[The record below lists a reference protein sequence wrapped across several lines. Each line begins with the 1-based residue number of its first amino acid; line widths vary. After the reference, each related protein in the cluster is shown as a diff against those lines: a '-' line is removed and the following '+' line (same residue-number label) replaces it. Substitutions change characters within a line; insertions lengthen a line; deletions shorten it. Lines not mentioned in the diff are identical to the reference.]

1 MKACLQA
8 VRQAVTRSR
17 RAMKIKDGMMMAPHL
32 LDV

>member
-17 RAMKIKDGMMMAPHL
+17 RAMKSKTAWWGPPHL